1 VEQDQTNMIGRRQS
15 GVRRA
20 AATALAGA
28 CLFASVLAPTA
39 RAAPVPRAW
48 SLEGRE
54 VFVRMPSLDTE
65 AVMAIAQD
73 GQGFLW
79 FGTQSNLL
87 RWDGYRLRTYARS
100 PEAAGSLP
108 DNFIR
113 SLLVDER
120 GRLWV
125 GTNAGGLSRYDPQA
139 DGFVSLPIGAGGTSD
154 GMVAA
159 LHSDGHG
166 GLWIGTGHGV
176 DHLDGATQKVD
187 APSGRGATAPIGSLL
202 QDRDGVLWAGS
213 RKGLLRRGPGDAEF
227 QAVALPVP
235 DGSTPSIRVLH
246 QDRAGRIW
254 VGTDHFGVFILDE
267 AGTAPRRLLEAPG
280 RPLNEGISALSE
292 VGGGEVWLGTA
303 ENGLL
308 RVDTATWIV
317 QREQRDAARAHSLPS
332 NQIDALFLDSKG
344 TLWIGTRAALAS
356 VTPRQ
361 HLVQTYYGGSNP
373 GLLIEDETISA
384 LLALPDGRVWLALR
398 GGGVEIVDPVE
409 GRVGRLRAEPER
421 PDRGLPRN
429 EIITMARAPDGSIF
443 LGTDVGL
450 YRASADGRAIERLQV
465 PLREKVYDVRSLLV
479 RDGRLWVGGLD
490 GLDELDVRPGGALAP
505 RRHWDQ
511 ELGDTRVRTLVDGGD
526 GAVWIGTPA
535 GVARIDGGS
544 GAVQRL
550 PVDARSPEK
559 LPGGYV
565 SSMLTD
571 AKGRLWVATFGRGI
585 QVEQGRDPDGRPV
598 FRRLTQ
604 ADGLPQ
610 NSVDA
615 LLRDAAGNIWAST
628 DGGLARVDPANLS
641 IRAFRAAE
649 GVGIDGFFTG
659 EAVSTAAG
667 DLLFGGLNGFVV
679 VHPERLGKGDGAAAL
694 VLTDV
699 QVGGQAVAPS
709 PALLHDGLQVG
720 PSDRSLAVEFAAL
733 DFVGPDQRR
742 FGYRLE
748 GFDSE
753 WQETPTTRR
762 LAAYTNLPPGDYRL
776 ALRSAVGG
784 EWSEALRVP
793 VHVRAAWY
801 ETASVRAL
809 GAVGALA
816 VVIGLVQLRTLVLRR
831 RQAELER
838 LVAERTAQLQR
849 SQEYLERMAY
859 FDVLTALPNR
869 RMFNDHLRRL
879 IAACQRGHGEFA
891 LLLIDLDDFKSIND
905 TFGHDVGD
913 AVLAEIGSRLKGLI
927 RETDL
932 AARLGGDEF
941 GLLLANPRGKDDV
954 DAACGRIVRK
964 VCEPIGVSGHFVVIG
979 ASVGIAGLHEVGATP
994 EELYKAADVALY
1006 EAKRS
1011 GRNTWR
1017 WDRRSAATAAVVPAR
1032 RQTDVP
1038 ATN

>member
-1 VEQDQTNMIGRRQS
+1 MSRQMRTGFRRT
-15 GVRRA
+15 
-20 AATALAGA
+20 AATAVALAAALALPAGA
-28 CLFASVLAPTA
+28 APA
-39 RAAPVPRAW
+39 PRAW
-48 SLEGRE
+48 SLEGHQ

-65 AVMAIAQD
+65 AVTAIAQD
-73 GQGFLW
+73 RQGFLW

-87 RWDGYRLRTYARS
+87 RWDGYHLRTYARS

-113 SLLVDER
+113 SLIVDER
-120 GRLWV
+120 GQLWV
-125 GTNAGGLSRYDPQA
+125 GTNAGGLSRYDPQV
-139 DGFVSLPIGAGGTSD
+139 DGFVSLPVGADGTSD
-154 GMVAA
+154 GMIAA
-159 LHSDGHG
+159 LHSDGRG

-176 DHLDGATQKVD
+176 DHLDGATQRVD
-187 APSGRGATAPIGSLL
+187 PPRGGSPTAPIGALL

-213 RKGLLRRGPGDAEF
+213 RKGLLRRGPADAEF
-227 QAVALPVP
+227 QAVPLATP
-235 DGSTPSIRVLH
+235 DGATPGIRVLH
-246 QDRAGRIW
+246 QDPSGRIW
-254 VGTDHFGVFILDE
+254 IGTDHTGLFLLEPGAV
-267 AGTAPRRLLEAPG
+267 APRRLLESPG
-280 RPLNEGISALSE
+280 HPLNEGISAVCE

-308 RVDTATWIV
+308 RVDTATWTV
-317 QREQRDAARAHSLPS
+317 QREQRDTVRAHSLPS
-332 NQIDALFLDSKG
+332 NQIDALFLDRKG
-344 TLWIGTRAALAS
+344 SLWIGTRAALAS

-361 HLVQTYYGGSNP
+361 RLVQTFYGGSNP
-373 GLLIEDETISA
+373 GLLVEDETISA
-384 LLALPDGRVWLALR
+384 LLALPDGRAWLALR
-398 GGGVEIVDPVE
+398 SGGVQIVDPVE
-409 GRVGRLRAEPER
+409 GRVGRLRADPGHPER
-421 PDRGLPRN
+421 ALPRN
-429 EIITMARAPDGSIF
+429 EVITMARAADGSVF

-450 YRASADGRAIERLQV
+450 YRASADGRAVERLQI
-465 PLREKVYDVRSLLV
+465 PLHENIYDVRSLLA
-479 RDGRLWVGGLD
+479 RDGHLWVGGLD
-490 GLDELDVRPGGALAP
+490 GLDELDVRPGGSLAP

-511 ELGDTRVRTLVDGGD
+511 ELGDTRVRTLVDGRD
-526 GAVWIGTPA
+526 GAVWVGTPA
-535 GVARIDGGS
+535 GVARIDGAS
-544 GAVQRL
+544 GAVRRL

-571 AKGRLWVATFGRGI
+571 TKGRLWVATFGRGI
-585 QVEQGRDPDGRPV
+585 QVEQGQDAEGRPI

-615 LLRDAAGNIWAST
+615 LLQDAAGNVWAST
-628 DGGLARVDPANLS
+628 DGGLARVDPASFS

-659 EAVSTAAG
+659 EAVATAAG
-667 DLLFGGLNGFVV
+667 DLMFGGLNGFVV
-679 VHPERLGKGDGAAAL
+679 VHPDRLPKGEEAPSL

-709 PALLHDGLQVG
+709 SVLLQEGLQVG
-720 PSDRSLAVEFAAL
+720 PADRSLAVEFAAL

-742 FGYRLE
+742 FSYRLE
-748 GFDSE
+748 GFDGE

-762 LAAYTNLPPGDYRL
+762 LASYTNLPPGDYQL

-784 EWSEALRVP
+784 NWSAPLRVP

-801 ETASVRAL
+801 ETGAARAL
-809 GAVGALA
+809 GALLMLAL
-816 VVIGLVQLRTLVLRR
+816 VIGLVQLRTLVLRR

-838 LVAERTAQLQR
+838 LVAERTGQLQR

-879 IAACQRGHGEFA
+879 IAACQRGQGEFA
-891 LLLIDLDDFKSIND
+891 LLLIDLDDFKSVND

-913 AVLAEIGSRLKGLI
+913 AVLAEIGSRLKTLI

-954 DAACGRIVRK
+954 DAACGRIIRK
-964 VCEPIGVSGHFVVIG
+964 VCEPIGASGNFVVIG
-979 ASVGIAGLHEVGATP
+979 ASVGITGLHEVGSTP
-994 EELYKAADVALY
+994 EELFKAADVALY
-1006 EAKRS
+1006 EAKHS

-1017 WDRRSAATAAVVPAR
+1017 WDRRSVPTASLPAR
-1032 RQTDVP
+1032 RLTDVP